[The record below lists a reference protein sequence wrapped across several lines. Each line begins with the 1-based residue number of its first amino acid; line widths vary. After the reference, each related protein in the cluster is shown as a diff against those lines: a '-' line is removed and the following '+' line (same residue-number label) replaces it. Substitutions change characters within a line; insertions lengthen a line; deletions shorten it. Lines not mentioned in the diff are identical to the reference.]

1 MFWNKEF
8 DNITCLLHKGY
19 VINDVTAF
27 GGEVTDSDGFFSS
40 KNQDNEGRGLKIF
53 KIA

>member
-1 MFWNKEF
+1 MFWKKEF

-27 GGEVTDSDGFFSS
+27 GVEVTDSDGFFSS
-40 KNQDNEGRGLKIF
+40 KN
-53 KIA
+53 